1 MAKTCIIAAVLVFA
15 FLTYGE
21 AFRPIFTDPIVNLT
35 VPVGRDAT
43 FQCLVQHLGG
53 YRVGWVKVDTKAIQ
67 AIHHNV
73 ITHNPRI
80 SISHS
85 NHATWNLHIR
95 GVQEEDGGV
104 YMCQINTDPMKSQIG
119 ILKVVVS
126 PDFIHDETSGDV
138 IINEGTSAYLKCKA
152 SGRPAPRI
160 EWRREDGTELIVRNA
175 TSRTRA
181 RTYVGHILNMTKIS
195 RSEMGVYLCIA
206 SNGIPPAISKRINV
220 SVTFPP
226 VIQVPNQLL
235 AAPER
240 TAVTL
245 ECNVQAYPR
254 PINYWLG
261 TAGEMLLS
269 NDKRRIYE
277 TMAMPYEVQMRLIIN
292 SFNEEDKGTY
302 QCVAKNSLGAV
313 HSNIRLYDSPTTTP
327 PNLEYEDDGRVKK
340 YGLAENEQKGQLSNS
355 ASEHGR
361 RPLLQI
367 TLRTPRATYHTFSEN
382 HIPQERVP
390 SCTAIMIAITTITFP
405 LLVLN
410 LFLI

>member
-1 MAKTCIIAAVLVFA
+1 
-15 FLTYGE
+15 
-21 AFRPIFTDPIVNLT
+21 
-35 VPVGRDAT
+35 
-43 FQCLVQHLGG
+43 
-53 YRVGWVKVDTKAIQ
+53 
-67 AIHHNV
+67 
-73 ITHNPRI
+73 
-80 SISHS
+80 
-85 NHATWNLHIR
+85 
-95 GVQEEDGGV
+95 
-104 YMCQINTDPMKSQIG
+104 MCQINTDPMKSQIG

-313 HSNIRLYDSPTTTP
+313 HSNIRLY
-327 PNLEYEDDGRVKK
+327 EYEDDGRVKK